1 MNFKIGLIA
10 TLVVAVAT
18 ASRAQPVVPIST
30 SRTKPNG
37 PACRVTAYN
46 IEGNTVLPPESFD
59 FLTNY
64 TGPAVDLARLREGLG
79 GLQLLY
85 RNLGFAAASVTLP
98 QQHLTNGIV
107 RVQVVEGKPPGN
119 GSARSQYLNTAS
131 FGRPPPGFQTNVLVS
146 AGQTRTASQPS
157 TNSVKPAEP
166 SFRVTS
172 YDIEGNT
179 VLPKKRF
186 DFLTNYTGPA
196 VTIARLR
203 EGLGELQLLYRN
215 LGFATVS
222 VTLPQQR
229 LTNGIVRVDVI
240 EGKLAE
246 ISVTGNH
253 HFSSNNVRSALPSL
267 TTNIL
272 VNTKWLQR
280 EIDRANQNPDRQ
292 IYPVVSPDE
301 EPGFTD
307 LALRVKDRL
316 PLHGHIEVNDKSTPG
331 TPLLRIDSALQYN
344 NLWQLN
350 QQIGLQYD
358 FSPQSMKGDDYLP
371 RFYDQPMVAS
381 YSAFYRIP
389 FGFGDSL
396 REDYERLPVDFGYNE
411 VTHQFNLPQPSGNPE
426 LTMYGSRSSSDT
438 PVRFGPLTSV
448 ISSPLVEISSQSAE
462 RDLTFTENIGAKYTL
477 PLKEIAGFH
486 PSLTLGFD
494 FKSYR
499 LQGFSTNLSYFTTTL
514 TNNGV
519 ASTSNST
526 IALPSNTHQQ
536 VTYMPLS
543 WILSGDRPDKR
554 GTTGFS
560 LEQDAYLSP
569 LDSSRP
575 NFQVAAGSQE
585 AGGDFTEV
593 LASLTR
599 EEKLPGGWSM
609 LARAAGQWASEPLIS
624 NEEMPLGG
632 TAGVRGYQE
641 GETYGDSGW
650 RTTFDLRAPAMEMGS
665 FPVNGGGRIP
675 GMWRPSLFMDYGEA
689 YLLDRTHPPAVQ
701 QWGTGMGFFLT
712 AGEHID
718 ARLSLGWAL
727 LRTATATPGSLQ
739 AYFAVGFQF

>member
-1 MNFKIGLIA
+1 M
-10 TLVVAVAT
+10 LVVATAT
-18 ASRAQPVVPIST
+18 NIDAQPVSLSPTNS
-30 SRTKPNG
+30 TKPKV
-37 PACRVTAYN
+37 PACRVQAYE
-46 IEGNTVLPPESFD
+46 IEGNTVLPQEKLD

-64 TGPAVDLARLREGLG
+64 AGPAVDLARLREGLDE
-79 GLQLLY
+79 LQSLY
-85 RNLGFAAASVTLP
+85 RNLGYSDVSVTLP
-98 QQHLTNGIV
+98 HQHLTNGIV
-107 RVQVVEGKPPGN
+107 RVQVVEGKQTGRALA
-119 GSARSQYLNTAS
+119 GSLEI
-131 FGRPPPGFQTNVLVS
+131 GP
-146 AGQTRTASQPS
+146 
-157 TNSVKPAEP
+157 TNSAKTADPAFLVK
-166 SFRVTS
+166 S

-179 VLPKKRF
+179 VLPQQRF

-196 VTIARLR
+196 VDIARLR

-229 LTNGIVRVDVI
+229 LSNGIVRVQVI
-240 EGKLAE
+240 EGKLAQVN
-246 ISVTGNH
+246 VTGNRY
-253 HFSSNNVRSALPSL
+253 FSSNNVRSALPSL

-280 EIDRANQNPDRQ
+280 EMDRANQNPDRQ

-301 EPGFTD
+301 HPGFSD

-316 PLHGHIEVNDKSTPG
+316 PLHGHIDIDDKSTPG

-350 QQIGLQYD
+350 QQIGLQYE
-358 FSPQSMKGDDYLP
+358 FSPQSMKAGDYMP

-426 LTMYGSRSSSDT
+426 LTFYGSRSSSDT

-448 ISSPLVEISSQSAE
+448 ISSPLVQISSQSAE
-462 RDLTFTENIGAKYTL
+462 RDLNFTENVGAKYTL
-477 PLKEIAGFH
+477 PLKEMAGIH
-486 PSLTLGFD
+486 PSLSLGFD

-499 LQGFSTNLSYFTTTL
+499 LQSFSTNLSYFATTL

-519 ASTSNST
+519 ANTSNST
-526 IALPSNTHQQ
+526 IALPSNTHEQA
-536 VTYMPLS
+536 TYMPLS
-543 WILSGDRPDKR
+543 WGLSGDRPDKR

-560 LEQDAYLSP
+560 IEQDVYLSP

-575 NFQVAAGSQE
+575 NFQAAAGSQE
-585 AGGDFTEV
+585 AGGNFTKV
-593 LASLTR
+593 LASMTR
-599 EEKLPGGWSM
+599 EEKLAAGWSI
-609 LARAAGQWASEPLIS
+609 LGRVAGQWASEPLIS
-624 NEEMPLGG
+624 NEQFPLGG

-641 GETYGDSGW
+641 GETYGDTGW
-650 RTTFDLRAPAMEMGS
+650 RTTFDLRAPAIGMGS
-665 FPVNGGGRIP
+665 FPVSGGGRIP
-675 GMWRPSLFMDYGEA
+675 GMMRPSLFMDYGEA
-689 YLLDRTHPPAVQ
+689 YLLDRTHLPAVQ
-701 QWGTGMGFFLT
+701 QWGTGVGFFLT
-712 AGEHID
+712 AGEHVD

-727 LRTATATPGSLQ
+727 LGTPTTTAGSLQ
-739 AYFAVGFQF
+739 AYCSIGFQF

>member
-1 MNFKIGLIA
+1 MKFRIGLIA
-10 TLVVAVAT
+10 VFFVAIAT
-18 ASRAQPVVPIST
+18 KSRAQPASLLST
-30 SRTKPNG
+30 NG
-37 PACRVTAYN
+37 ARPKVPACLVTAYN
-46 IEGNTVLPPESFD
+46 VEGNTVLPPESFD

-64 TGPAVDLARLREGLG
+64 AGPAVDLARLREGLG
-79 GLQLLY
+79 ELQLRY
-85 RNLGFAAASVTLP
+85 HALGFAAASVTLP
-98 QQHLTNGIV
+98 PQHLTNGIV
-107 RVQVVEGKPPGN
+107 RIQVIEGKLAPGHHDLLS
-119 GSARSQYLNTAS
+119 SARL
-131 FGRPPPGFQTNVLVS
+131 
-146 AGQTRTASQPS
+146 S

-166 SFRVTS
+166 TFRVAS

-196 VTIARLR
+196 VGIARLR

-229 LTNGIVRVDVI
+229 LSNGVVRVQVI
-240 EGKLAE
+240 EGKLAGVT
-246 ISVTGNH
+246 VTGNH
-253 HFSSNNVRSALPSL
+253 WFSSNNIRDALPSL
-267 TTNIL
+267 ATNIL
-272 VNTKWLQR
+272 INTKWLQR

-292 IYPVVSPDE
+292 IYPVVSPDA

-316 PLHGHIEVNDKSTPG
+316 PLHGHIEVNDKSTPD

-358 FSPQSMKGDDYLP
+358 FSPQSMKGDDFLP

-389 FGFGDSL
+389 FGSGDSL

-426 LTMYGSRSSSDT
+426 LTFYGSRSSSDT
-438 PVRFGPLTSV
+438 PVRYGPLASV
-448 ISSPLVEISSQSAE
+448 ISSSLVQISSQSAE
-462 RDLTFTENIGAKYTL
+462 RDLTFTENVGGKYTV
-477 PLKEIAGFH
+477 PLKEFAGVH
-486 PSLTLGFD
+486 SSLTLGYD

-499 LQGFSTNLSYFTTTL
+499 LASFSTNLDYFITTL

-526 IALPSNTHQQ
+526 IALPSNTHQE

-543 WILSGDRPDKR
+543 WGWSGDRPDRR
-554 GTTGFS
+554 GTSGFS
-560 LEQDAYLSP
+560 LEQDVYLSP

-575 NFQVAAGSQE
+575 NFQAAAGSKE
-585 AGGDFTEV
+585 AGGNFTKV
-593 LASLTR
+593 TASLTR
-599 EEKLPGGWSM
+599 EEKLPAGWSI
-609 LARAAGQWASEPLIS
+609 LGRAVGQWASEPLIS

-650 RTTFDLRAPAMEMGS
+650 RTTFDLRAPAFAMGS

-675 GMWRPSLFMDYGEA
+675 GMLRPSWFMDYGEA

-701 QWGTGMGFFLT
+701 QWGTGVGFFLT
-712 AGEHID
+712 AGEHVD

-727 LRTATATPGSLQ
+727 LDTPTTSAGSLQ
-739 AYFAVGFQF
+739 AYFSVGFQF